1 MPALRRPEGGGKS
14 EAPAERGQC
23 RGGTRMQRDRPPNA
37 DDPAGE
43 GGDGDDVAVEGASNG
58 PRGEAWL
65 RLECGSLL
73 CSRRANGRAGAHHE
87 DTKEESRHANGR
99 SGAHREHAKEEGGK
113 HSNDDK
119 DAGSKSNDSLSS
131 SGDSGDESSSDV

>member
-14 EAPAERGQC
+14 EAPAERGC
-23 RGGTRMQRDRPPNA
+23 RGGTRTRRDRPPND
-37 DDPAGE
+37 DDPAGG
-43 GGDGDDVAVEGASNG
+43 GGDGDDAAVEGASI
-58 PRGEAWL
+58 
-65 RLECGSLL
+65 ECGSLL

-131 SGDSGDESSSDV
+131 SGDSGEESSSDV